1 MTHMYPPPHMTHM
14 YPPPHMISNNSEI
27 YDVIKKAGGA
37 GSRGFEF
44 SDSSLVMIV
53 GGLVMIVGPFR
64 V

>member
-1 MTHMYPPPHMTHM
+1 
-14 YPPPHMISNNSEI
+14 MISNNSEI